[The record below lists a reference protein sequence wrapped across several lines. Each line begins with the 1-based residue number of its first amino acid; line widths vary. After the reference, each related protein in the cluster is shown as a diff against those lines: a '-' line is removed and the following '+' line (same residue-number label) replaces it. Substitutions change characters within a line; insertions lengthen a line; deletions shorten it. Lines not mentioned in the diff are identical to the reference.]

1 MEEKI
6 KLREIKKIVV
16 KGLFGFL
23 DHSIELKEEGITF
36 IHGPNGCG
44 KTTFLRLIA
53 SFYEKN
59 ISVLYETNFDSLEL
73 HFDNEE
79 FLIIAKVKEKNE
91 DDKLSENIHF
101 SLLTNG
107 SKEPIS
113 EYTDTKSHRTAQSRH
128 ISIITDYIPFL
139 ERVGPRTWLDHN
151 NGEEVGYEQVIHRYS
166 KYLPESY
173 FNSRRNFPE
182 WLINIQQ
189 STRLHFVQ
197 TQRLLKVT
205 RSERIRSKFDFENI
219 IDVYSNELKEKIS
232 NQLALSAAVSQSKDR
247 SFPQRLLT
255 LLIDDN
261 LSEEQIRNDYIKME
275 DKIQKLMDSG
285 LVEKEKN
292 ISLPNKKFEATE
304 KKVLSLYIDDI
315 QDKYSV
321 FDDLLLKI
329 ETFLSIVS
337 PKLRNKI
344 FKVNKDEGF
353 SICTTNG
360 KGEHLKPSQLS
371 SGEQHQIVLFYE
383 LIFKTTNNSFLL
395 IDEPEI
401 SLHIDWQRQF
411 LNDISK
417 VSQLGNHKFIIATHS
432 PQIIGSQRRLSV
444 ALDGGILNEQ

>member
-91 DDKLSENIHF
+91 DDKLSKNIHF